1 MSELQ
6 SHHET
11 QVSSERSF
19 GVVFTAVFALIGLW
33 PLVRDESPRLWAL
46 VVAGV
51 FLAVTLVAPRVLRPL
66 NLLWFK
72 FGMLLGRIVTPI
84 VMFLVFVVAV
94 LPTAL
99 LMRAFGKDPMNRKT
113 NAASASY
120 WVPRDATADREN
132 SMKNQF

>member
-11 QVSSERSF
+11 PVSSERSF
-19 GVVFTAVFALIGLW
+19 GVVFTTVFAVIGLW
-33 PLVRDESPRLWAL
+33 PLVGGATPRIWAL

-51 FLAVTLVAPRVLRPL
+51 FLAATLIAPKSLKPL

-84 VMFLVFVVAV
+84 VMFFVFVVAV

-99 LMRAFGKDPMNRKT
+99 LVRAFGKDPMNRKL
-113 NAASASY
+113 NATAPSY
-120 WVPRDATADREN
+120 WIPRDATVDRDN